1 MSWCHS
7 CPPWTAR
14 QWTHR
19 WLSLTVSKDWLD
31 GGLRGQFRERHM
43 CMTKY
48 LDFVHSPFEPVHLN
62 NFSLISSYTKASRP
76 HGLLPAKQKVGE
88 SCGLQGA
95 VAYGAAAGE
104 IPLHI
109 HHRIG
114 PAPPPAVAASVW
126 WGGTW
131 PALESK
137 RPWRE
142 AESPSVMVLLAGNA
156 RCFPR
161 KFPLPTNK
169 HFLPF
174 PFQLKIKVFF

>member
-1 MSWCHS
+1 
-7 CPPWTAR
+7 
-14 QWTHR
+14 
-19 WLSLTVSKDWLD
+19 
-31 GGLRGQFRERHM
+31 M

-104 IPLHI
+104 MPLHI

-114 PAPPPAVAASVW
+114 PARPPLSLPLCGGAAL
-126 WGGTW
+126 G
-131 PALESK
+131 L
-137 RPWRE
+137 PWKARDPGE
-142 AESPSVMVLLAGNA
+142 RLKVLL
-156 RCFPR
+156 
-161 KFPLPTNK
+161 
-169 HFLPF
+169 
-174 PFQLKIKVFF
+174 